1 MIQLLAGVAILVSLL
16 LPWAEVA
23 FSWFN
28 TGSTSASS
36 TFVEMATSSDGLA
49 QMWLDLV
56 LLGVAVALFASLM
69 SLSMRDAARSA
80 SAIALVGFG
89 LAVLGSAYFLAE
101 GMNWDY
107 SILSPG
113 NGAYLCL
120 LAAVVGGLAA
130 VARLANPRLGTPAA
144 AVAGYW
150 GGGPYRS
157 APPWAAPPWAAPQ
170 PWAAASPWGAPPGP
184 TYPGAPQPPPWPGGQ
199 YPPPY
204 PPSHGWP
211 PQPLAQTDQAPTY
224 AVPPNAPVGSAAQ
237 LVVLEAGRS
246 RMLSVQPG
254 EQLLVGRDADAQVRL
269 ADPSVQPRHATIERR
284 GSSWVVR
291 DLQTANPSRLM
302 DATGSIRYV
311 GDETTAE
318 AGQLLIG
325 NVLLTLYRG

>member
-1 MIQLLAGVAILVSLL
+1 MTQDTGPSQSDSPAQPAPDPNATPTPGSQTPGYTTPAGRAPGSSSPYGSNPYSAGPPWLGTAGSWTQAPSSGRPVHSVNAISMIQLLAGVAILVSLL

-199 YPPPY
+199 YPDRK
-204 PPSHGWP
+204 S
-211 PQPLAQTDQAPTY
+211 
-224 AVPPNAPVGSAAQ
+224 
-237 LVVLEAGRS
+237 VV
-246 RMLSVQPG
+246 
-254 EQLLVGRDADAQVRL
+254 
-269 ADPSVQPRHATIERR
+269 
-284 GSSWVVR
+284 
-291 DLQTANPSRLM
+291 
-302 DATGSIRYV
+302 
-311 GDETTAE
+311 
-318 AGQLLIG
+318 
-325 NVLLTLYRG
+325 